1 MNEITLRGNTTAAPR
16 LHSTEDGTACTFTI
30 AMNDRYF
37 DRTTGGWKNRST
49 VFQDVV
55 VFGDQANNVAGS
67 VTKGTAVAVTGTLGD
82 NSYRKQP
89 DQPAAE
95 PVTVRRTQLV
105 ATDVA
110 VSLKNATAVVTKN
123 AREAAPTATV
133 TAAPAAAPTNNR

>member
-16 LHSTEDGTACTFTI
+16 LHSTEGGTACTFTI

-37 DRTTGGWKNRST
+37 DRATGGWANRAT
-49 VFQDVV
+49 VYQDVV
-55 VFGDQANNVAGS
+55 VFGDQANNVARS
-67 VTKGTAVAVTGTLGD
+67 VTKGTAVAVTGALGD
-82 NSYRKQP
+82 NFYRKQP
-89 DQPAAE
+89 DQPGAE

-123 AREAAPTATV
+123 LRAAAPTA
-133 TAAPAAAPTNNR
+133 APAATSTAAPTNNR